1 MNEIDK
7 ESIEK
12 KITSSVFSDNDEENR
27 TIKNSL
33 LAIMRELC
41 DYTTDV
47 NYTIVNNAHRQQE
60 DCHINDIFTAL
71 LPVGDNIEYEAVG
84 LYRMAEHD
92 PFRVF
97 LDCEYDE
104 IRRIVGDLNDK
115 KKLYKGHYLKD
126 GKQVTFEYS
135 FEFDNTFIK
144 SQEYL
149 FKFAEYYNVKN
160 PLILSPFSH
169 KSFWL
174 VFNEDLKKENFN
186 LDFCFEEN
194 HIPVLDGN
202 YCLYWNI
209 KQSSENEK
217 TYDAKEPYGDITKYV
232 FAFNKTKKG
241 NILLPVPENN
251 QAIVY
256 DVRFVERGVELVT
269 NHDIEDFIILE
280 YIDLDLNSRV
290 VKERKSKNL
299 LFSNEIIDKFQVHRR
314 LLSDGDIERAIGCF
328 MDWQDIHCERCN
340 SNGEIIIRYS
350 KKYCADRKNKNMFNT
365 IRREYIS
372 IVKKDQRF
380 LTDYANYILEYLEYY
395 YPEIEWAGEL

>member
-12 KITSSVFSDNDEENR
+12 KITSSVFSDNDEDNK

-33 LAIMRELC
+33 LAIIRELC
-41 DYTTDV
+41 DYTNDV
-47 NYTIVNNAHRQQE
+47 NHTIVNNAHVQQE
-60 DCHINDIFTAL
+60 NCHINDIFTAL
-71 LPVGDNIEYEAVG
+71 LPFGDDTEYEAVG
-84 LYRMAEHD
+84 LYRMAEYY

-104 IRRIVGDLNDK
+104 IRSVVGDLTQ
-115 KKLYKGHYLKD
+115 KKLYKGYYLKD

-144 SQEYL
+144 LQECL
-149 FKFAEYYNVKN
+149 FKYAEYYNVKN
-160 PLILSPFSH
+160 PLILSPYSH

-174 VFNEDLKKENFN
+174 VFDEGLKNEDFY
-186 LDFCFEEN
+186 LDFCFEDN
-194 HIPVLDGN
+194 HIPVLGMN

-209 KQSSENEK
+209 KQSTENEK
-217 TYDAKEPYGDITKYV
+217 TYDAKVPYGDITKFV

-241 NILLPVPENN
+241 NYILPVPENN

-256 DVRFVERGVELVT
+256 DVRFGERGVELIT

-280 YIDLDLNSRV
+280 YIDLDLNSRI
-290 VKERKSKNL
+290 VKERQSKNL
-299 LFSNEIIDKFQVHRR
+299 LFSNEIFDKLQAHRR
-314 LLSDGDIERAIGCF
+314 LLSEGDIERAIGCF
-328 MDWQDIHCERCN
+328 MEWQDIHCER
-340 SNGEIIIRYS
+340 SNGKGERILRYS
-350 KKYCADRKNKNMFNT
+350 KKYRADRKNKNMFNT
-365 IRREYIS
+365 ICREYIS
-372 IVKKDQRF
+372 MVKKDQRF
-380 LTDYANYILEYLEYY
+380 LTDFANYILEYLEYY

>member
-12 KITSSVFSDNDEENR
+12 KITSSVFSNNDEENKV
-27 TIKNSL
+27 IKNSL

-47 NYTIVNNAHRQQE
+47 NHTIVNNAHRQQE
-60 DCHINDIFTAL
+60 NCHINDIFTAL
-71 LPVGDNIEYEAVG
+71 LPVGDDTEYEAVG
-84 LYRMAEHD
+84 LYRMTEYD

-97 LDCEYDE
+97 LDSEYDE
-104 IRRIVGDLNDK
+104 IRSIVGDLTK
-115 KKLYKGHYLKD
+115 RKLYKGHYLKD
-126 GKQVTFEYS
+126 GKQVSFEYCLK
-135 FEFDNTFIK
+135 FDNTFIR
-144 SQEYL
+144 SQECL

-160 PLILSPFSH
+160 PLILSPYSH

-174 VFNEDLKKENFN
+174 VFDESLKNEGDNF
-186 LDFCFEEN
+186 DFCFEEN
-194 HIPVLDGN
+194 HIPVIDGN

-209 KQSSENEK
+209 KQSTENEK

-256 DVRFVERGVELVT
+256 DVRFVEKGVELVT
-269 NHDIEDFIILE
+269 NHDIESFVIFE
-280 YIDLDLNSRV
+280 YIDLDLNSRL
-290 VKERKSKNL
+290 VKERQSKKF
-299 LFSNEIIDKFQVHRR
+299 LFSNEIMDKLQAHRR
-314 LLSDGDIERAIGCF
+314 LLSEGDIERAIGCF
-328 MDWQDIHCERCN
+328 MDWQDMHCER
-340 SNGEIIIRYS
+340 SNGNGKPILRYS
-350 KKYCADRKNKNMFNT
+350 KKYRADRKNKNMFNT

-372 IVKKDQRF
+372 IVKRDQRF
-380 LTDYANYILEYLEYY
+380 LTDYVNYILEYLEYY
-395 YPEIEWAGEL
+395 YPEIEWAGEV